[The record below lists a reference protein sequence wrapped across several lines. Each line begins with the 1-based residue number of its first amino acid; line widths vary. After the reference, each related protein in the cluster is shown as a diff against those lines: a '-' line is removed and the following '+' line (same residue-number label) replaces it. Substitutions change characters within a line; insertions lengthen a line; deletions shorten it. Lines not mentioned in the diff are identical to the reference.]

1 MPGIDW
7 LAGCVPVAGALD
19 ACPQLM
25 LHKML
30 PIRMELKIAIRLRIG
45 SPPTI
50 SVDINPAGKRMFLQ
64 DFRWLPAITEVIG
77 WSQVARKHCADWQQC
92 LVSGTPN
99 SLTIASITFLF
110 FAGALGGALNSV
122 AGGGS
127 FIAFPA
133 LLFTGVPP
141 IPANATN
148 TIALWTA
155 AAASGGAYRNRLDV
169 PRRVMIPLL
178 AASLAGGLIG
188 AILLLKTPP
197 QTFMRVLPW
206 LTLGATLLF
215 AFGKKLAGGRKSVIE
230 HEASSGAL
238 AGTTLFQLCVA
249 VYGGYFGGGMGI
261 VMLAMLAV
269 LGMTDIHAMNAL
281 KSVLGFVI
289 NGVAVVTFIVAR
301 AVYWKHGIVMI
312 AGGIVGGYVGA
323 HYAQKLP
330 QSWIR
335 IFVVL
340 VGAGM
345 TVYFFWK
352 SY

>member
-1 MPGIDW
+1 VIW
-7 LAGCVPVAGALD
+7 RLALLSD
-19 ACPQLM
+19 
-25 LHKML
+25 
-30 PIRMELKIAIRLRIG
+30 
-45 SPPTI
+45 
-50 SVDINPAGKRMFLQ
+50 
-64 DFRWLPAITEVIG
+64 
-77 WSQVARKHCADWQQC
+77 
-92 LVSGTPN
+92 TPN
-99 SLTIASITFLF
+99 TLTLHTIVFLF

-148 TIALWTA
+148 TIALWTGS
-155 AAASGGAYRNRLDV
+155 AASGGAYRKRLEI
-169 PRRVMIPLL
+169 PRRVLLPLL
-178 AASLAGGLIG
+178 GASFIGGLAG
-188 AILLLKTPP
+188 AFLLLETPA

-215 AFGKKLAGGRKSVIE
+215 AFGRKLAGGRKSVIE
-230 HEASSGAL
+230 HETTRAAL
-238 AGTTLFQLCVA
+238 AGATLFQLCVG

-261 VMLAMLAV
+261 VMLAMLAA

-281 KSVLGFVI
+281 KSVMGSVI
-289 NGVAVVTFIVAR
+289 NGVAVVTFILAR

-312 AGGIVGGYVGA
+312 VGAIAGGYLGA
-323 HYAQKLP
+323 HFAMKLP
-330 QSWIR
+330 QAWIR
-335 IFVVL
+335 WFVVA